1 MSVKISIVIPCYNQG
16 HFIQEA
22 LDSIY
27 LNNRTDLYEIIIVND
42 GSTDA
47 NTINVLNKLSEN
59 GMNVIFQE
67 NKGLSA
73 ARNAGILQAK
83 GEYILPLDADNKIR
97 PDYINKS
104 IEILDARKEVAVVYG
119 DAQNFGEKN
128 DRWVVGEF
136 NLQRLMIANFIDAC
150 AVIRKPVLLDV
161 GMYDEK
167 GIGGLEDWDL
177 WLRIAFSRGEFVY
190 VPEVLFDYRVAT
202 SSMSGQ
208 FVKNYSRR
216 NYYIDYVESKYPSLL
231 GAEWIL
237 DYAKKRF
244 KGGPLKFIIK
254 LVLISYFPKYYKK
267 LLKKNKIISGL

>member
-27 LNNRTDLYEIIIVND
+27 LNDRTELYEIIIVND
-42 GSTDA
+42 GSTDG
-47 NTINVLNKLSEN
+47 NTNNILNELSQK
-59 GMNVIFQE
+59 GMSVIFQE

-104 IEILDARKEVAVVYG
+104 IEILDSRKEVAVVYG

-128 DRWVVGEF
+128 DRWVVGAF

-150 AVIRKPVLLDV
+150 AVIRKSVLFEV
-161 GMYDEK
+161 GMYDER

-177 WLRIAFSRGEFVY
+177 WLRIAFARGEFVY

-208 FVKNYSRR
+208 LVKSYSKR
-216 NYYIDYVESKYPSLL
+216 NYYIGYVENKYSSLL
-231 GAEWIL
+231 GSEWIL

-244 KGGPLKFIIK
+244 KGGPFKFIVK
-254 LVLISYFPKYYKK
+254 LVLLSYFPKYYKK